1 MAKEKIKKIVGK
13 GKKLSKQDLANNQKI
28 VKETENYVD
37 NVFVKPKGE
46 TKATK
51 VKEYIDD
58 IFRKP
63 KNG

>member
-1 MAKEKIKKIVGK
+1 MDKKKIKKIVSK
-13 GKKLSKQDLANNQKI
+13 GKKLSKKDLANNQKI
-28 VKETENYVD
+28 VEETEGYVD
-37 NVFVKPKGE
+37 NVFVKPKDE
-46 TKATK
+46 TKTSK

>member
-1 MAKEKIKKIVGK
+1 MHKKKIKKIVSK
-13 GKKLSKQDLANNQKI
+13 RKKLSKKDLANNQKI
-28 VKETENYVD
+28 VEETEGYVD
-37 NVFVKPKGE
+37 NVFVKPKDK
-46 TKATK
+46 TKTSK

>member
-1 MAKEKIKKIVGK
+1 MAKEKIKKIVSK

-28 VKETENYVD
+28 IEETENYVD

>member
-1 MAKEKIKKIVGK
+1 MAKEKIKKIVSK
-13 GKKLSKQDLANNQKI
+13 GKKLSKKDLANNQKI
-28 VKETENYVD
+28 VEQTEGYVD

-46 TKATK
+46 TKTAK
-51 VKEYIDD
+51 AKEYIDD

>member
-1 MAKEKIKKIVGK
+1 MDKKKVKKIVGK
-13 GKKLSKQDLANNQKI
+13 GKKLSKKDLANNQKI
-28 VKETENYVD
+28 VEDTEGYVD
-37 NVFVKPKGE
+37 NVFVKPKAE
-46 TKATK
+46 TKTAK

>member
-37 NVFVKPKGE
+37 NVKPKGE
-46 TKATK
+46 TKAAK

>member
-13 GKKLSKQDLANNQKI
+13 GKKLSKKDLANNQKI
-28 VKETENYVD
+28 VEDTEGYVD

-46 TKATK
+46 TKAAK
-51 VKEYIDD
+51 AKEYIDD